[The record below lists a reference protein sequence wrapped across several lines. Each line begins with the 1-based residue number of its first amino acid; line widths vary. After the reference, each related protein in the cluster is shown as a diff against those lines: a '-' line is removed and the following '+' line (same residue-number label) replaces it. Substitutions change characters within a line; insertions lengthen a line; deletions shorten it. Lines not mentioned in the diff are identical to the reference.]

1 MKTRDSSLNARAAD
15 AATGDSHAG
24 EVAPGGAAAA
34 AADARPFAMADNIP
48 GAFFRYLL
56 RADGSDAVEYIS
68 RGCLEIWEVEPHEVC
83 ADAARLWQ
91 LIDAAD
97 RPAMA
102 ASIAHSARGLQAW
115 QHQWQI
121 TTPSGKRKY
130 LEGTGRPQQLTNG
143 DVRWDSFILDVTAR
157 AQAECAREI
166 SEARLRTLIDA
177 APEAIVVLDLKTECF
192 VDFNLKAAIWFGLS
206 PDALRAVGSHQLSPE
221 FQPDGRSSSAA
232 AQAYLQLAVDG
243 GEPVFEW
250 MHRASDGRELPCEV
264 HLVRLPDAE
273 RVLIRGSMIDLTRRR
288 SDADALR
295 HSQTRLGLLFEN
307 MADGLCILDAD
318 WRIVT
323 INPSAARMQEVDA
336 EAVLHCGVYEVF
348 NDLPGSAWE
357 EALQWVVANGKPRS
371 IEGYYEP
378 HRRWYEARIQP
389 LQAGLA
395 IFFSDISLRK
405 RAEQTI
411 RESEQRFRSLLENVE
426 SIAVQGY
433 DTQRRITFWNRASEL
448 LYGYTAAEAIGRT
461 LEETIIPPA
470 LRTLVAADVDRWI
483 ADGKVSVHSEQLELM
498 HRDGHM
504 VPVFSSHV
512 MQTSNPGQPEL
523 YCLDIDMRDLRR
535 AEAQLQR
542 SNDALRQRNLEL
554 QQFVM
559 VASHDLQEPLRKVQT
574 FGDRLQETLGN
585 RLHDAERDYLDR
597 MINAAERMR
606 ALIEDL
612 LGYSAL
618 TAQHSQRMAVDL
630 GEVARGVL
638 GDLEA
643 QLAETGARVSLAP
656 LPTISADPV
665 QMRQLLQNLIG
676 NALKYRVA
684 ARTPQVAVECT
695 QVATAAGVMHRIR
708 VADNGIGFDDRHR
721 ERIFAPFQRLHARSD
736 YSGTGIGLAIAR
748 KICEQHGGSIEA
760 NGVPGVGAEFVVL
773 LPARS

>member
-1 MKTRDSSLNARAAD
+1 MKPRDSSPSTPVVD
-15 AATGDSHAG
+15 AAAGALHAG
-24 EVAPGGAAAA
+24 EGAAGGASAAID
-34 AADARPFAMADNIP
+34 DARFLAMADNIP
-48 GAFFRYLL
+48 GAIFHYLL

-68 RGCLEIWEVEPHEVC
+68 RGCQEILEVEPHEVR
-83 ADAARLWQ
+83 ADATRLWQ
-91 LIDAAD
+91 LIDERD
-97 RPAMA
+97 RPAME
-102 ASIAHSARGLQAW
+102 ASIAHSAQSLDAW
-115 QHQWQI
+115 HHQWQI
-121 TTPSGKRKY
+121 TTPSGKCKY
-130 LEGTGRPQQLTNG
+130 LEGTGRPQRMANG
-143 DVRWDSFILDVTAR
+143 DVRWDSFVLDVTAR
-157 AQAECAREI
+157 AQAEYAREI

-177 APEAIVVLDLKTECF
+177 APEAVVVLDLQANCF
-192 VDFNLKAAIWFGLS
+192 VDCNLKAATWFGLS
-206 PDALRAVGSHQLSPE
+206 PDALRAIGPLELSPE
-221 FQPDGRSSSAA
+221 FQSDGRRSTDAA
-232 AQAYLQLAVDG
+232 AAHLQLAVDG

-295 HSQTRLGLLFEN
+295 HSQTRLSLLFEN
-307 MADGLCILDAD
+307 MADGLYILDAD

-323 INPSAARMQEVDA
+323 INPSAARMLGVDA
-336 EAVLHCGVYEVF
+336 EAVLHCRLYEVF
-348 NDLPGSAWE
+348 DDLPGSAWE
-357 EALQWVVANGKPRS
+357 DAMQWVVANGNSRS

-378 HRRWYEARIQP
+378 HRCWYETRIQP

-395 IFFSDISLRK
+395 VFFSDISLRK
-405 RAEQTI
+405 RAEQAI
-411 RESEQRFRSLLENVE
+411 RESEQRFRSLLENIE

-433 DTQRRITFWNRASEL
+433 DAQRRITFWNRASEM

-461 LEETIIPPA
+461 LEETIIPPE
-470 LRTLVAADVDRWI
+470 LRTLAAADVDRWI

-535 AEAQLQR
+535 TEAQLQR

-559 VASHDLQEPLRKVQT
+559 VASHDLQEPLRKLQT
-574 FGDRLQETLGN
+574 FGDRLQETLGD
-585 RLHDAERDYLDR
+585 RLHDSERDYLDR

-618 TAQHSQRMAVDL
+618 TAQHSQRTAVDL
-630 GEVARGVL
+630 GEVVRVVL
-638 GDLEA
+638 EDLEA
-643 QLAETGARVSLAP
+643 QIAKTGATVTIGS
-656 LPTISADPV
+656 LPTISGDPV

-676 NALKYRVA
+676 NALKYHA
-684 ARTPQVAVECT
+684 AEQTPQITVESTPVAST
-695 QVATAAGVMHRIR
+695 AGVMHRIR
-708 VADNGIGFDDRHR
+708 IADNGIGFDDRYR
-721 ERIFAPFQRLHARSD
+721 ERIFAPFQRLHARSE
-736 YSGTGIGLAIAR
+736 YSGNGIGLAIAR
-748 KICEQHGGSIEA
+748 KVCEQHGGSIA
-760 NGVPGVGAEFVVL
+760 AHGVPGEGAEFVIVL
-773 LPARS
+773 PERS